1 MIQTAYLILCILGTI
16 LPYSQFVPFLVEHGL
31 NLQLFFEQLFVNRI
45 SSFFG
50 MDLIVSSL
58 VLWVFVFW
66 EGSRLGMKNLWIY
79 IASNLLVG
87 VSLGLPLF
95 LLITIFLAIANVLL
109 STNIFSFFHSTP
121 SLAKTYKDFGLR

>member
-1 MIQTAYLILCILGTI
+1 MLQTTYLILCILGTV
-16 LPYSQFVPFLVEHGL
+16 LPYSQFVPFLIEHGL
-31 NLQLFFEQLFVNRI
+31 DLKLFYNQLFANQI

-58 VLWVFVFW
+58 VLWVYVFW
-66 EGSRLGMKNLWIY
+66 EGTRLGMKNLWIY

-95 LLITIFLAIANVLL
+95 LLMRQRQIEEVVNKEPLIT
-109 STNIFSFFHSTP
+109 
-121 SLAKTYKDFGLR
+121 

>member
-1 MIQTAYLILCILGTI
+1 MLQTTYLILCILGTV

-31 NLQLFFEQLFVNRI
+31 NLQLFSEQLFVNRI

-66 EGSRLGMKNLWIY
+66 EGSRLGMKNLWVY
-79 IASNLLVG
+79 VASNLLVG

-95 LLITIFLAIANVLL
+95 LLMRQRKLEESDRASVNL
-109 STNIFSFFHSTP
+109 
-121 SLAKTYKDFGLR
+121 

>member
-1 MIQTAYLILCILGTI
+1 MLKTIYLILCIVGTI
-16 LPYSQFVPFLVEHGL
+16 LPYSQFVPFLIENGL
-31 NLQLFFEQLFVNRI
+31 DINLFLEQLFVNRI
-45 SSFFG
+45 SAFFG

-58 VLWVFVFW
+58 VLWVFVYW

-95 LLITIFLAIANVLL
+95 LLMRQRKLEETTVNNKIPDFLKKL
-109 STNIFSFFHSTP
+109 SGI
-121 SLAKTYKDFGLR
+121 

>member
-1 MIQTAYLILCILGTI
+1 MLQTTYLILYILGTI
-16 LPYSQFVPFLVEHGL
+16 LPYSQFVPFLIENGL
-31 NLQLFFEQLFVNRI
+31 NLKLFFEQLFINQV

-66 EGSRLGMKNLWIY
+66 EGSHLGMKNLWIY

-95 LLITIFLAIANVLL
+95 LIMRQRKLEKVAKEEHLI
-109 STNIFSFFHSTP
+109 S
-121 SLAKTYKDFGLR
+121 

>member
-1 MIQTAYLILCILGTI
+1 MIQTTYLILCIVGTI
-16 LPYSQFVPFLVEHGL
+16 LPYSQFVPFLAKHGL
-31 NLQLFFEQLFVNRI
+31 NLQLFFAQLFVNHI

-66 EGSRLGMKNLWIY
+66 EGSRLGMKNLWVY
-79 IASNLLVG
+79 VASNLLVG

-95 LLITIFLAIANVLL
+95 LLMRQRKLEESGRTSVNF
-109 STNIFSFFHSTP
+109 
-121 SLAKTYKDFGLR
+121 

>member
-1 MIQTAYLILCILGTI
+1 MLQTTYLILCILGTI
-16 LPYSQFVPFLVEHGL
+16 LPYSQFVPFLLEHGL

-45 SSFFG
+45 SSFFA

-58 VLWVFVFW
+58 VLWIFVFW
-66 EGSRLGMKNLWIY
+66 EGSRLGMKNLWVY

-95 LLITIFLAIANVLL
+95 LLMRQRKQEESNRVSINL
-109 STNIFSFFHSTP
+109 
-121 SLAKTYKDFGLR
+121 

>member
-1 MIQTAYLILCILGTI
+1 MLQTTYLILCILGTV
-16 LPYSQFVPFLVEHGL
+16 LPYSQFVPFLIENGL
-31 NLQLFFEQLFVNRI
+31 DFHLFFEQLFINRI
-45 SSFFG
+45 SSFSFI
-50 MDLIVSSL
+50 DLIISSL

-95 LLITIFLAIANVLL
+95 LLMRQRKLEEV
-109 STNIFSFFHSTP
+109 
-121 SLAKTYKDFGLR
+121 AKQEPFVT